1 MNYSFVSIGENPTVR
16 LWIFIFHFTLCW
28 YLSMLCAMSDIS
40 PVTFLIRIARLQKY
54 LLILYI
60 TQALSHHN
68 LLGKWDCESV
78 CWLSIQKV
86 SENKYY
92 GMDCSCVIFFWFS
105 ERGERRWDVR
115 NDILCSDGASW
126 ILPPSLITPWPLSL
140 QSLPGQQLLEEGEEG
155 RYHKIIS
162 DNQHLIYKW
171 KIKKFSPT
179 PPI

>member
-1 MNYSFVSIGENPTVR
+1 MQDCKNIYWFFISLKLSLIIIYLVNETVSQSVSCPFKR
-16 LWIFIFHFTLCW
+16 
-28 YLSMLCAMSDIS
+28 S
-40 PVTFLIRIARLQKY
+40 QK
-54 LLILYI
+54 INI
-60 TQALSHHN
+60 MEWTALV
-68 LLGKWDCESV
+68 LF
-78 CWLSIQKV
+78 
-86 SENKYY
+86 
-92 GMDCSCVIFFWFS
+92 FFWFS